1 MMKRK
6 NTIKIIPTILLFFY
20 IYEFNFEVFGL
31 STAITSRR
39 VSILLFALLLV
50 CRAFVKNNGKLSVP
64 KMNGCVAK
72 CVRNHFVMQIAMLV
86 YGSLVIFMIGAGK
99 GDSIVIDIV
108 QYLLFS
114 MFPILLFYSYYDS
127 LDSFMQAILW
137 VTIAQTVIIIICL
150 TSSDF
155 AYMLDHTFAT
165 GETLEYITSHREG
178 YAGGLACITA
188 PGAFKYSLGLVAC
201 VYFVLK
207 KKKMWYLITFFT
219 FSVVITMISRTGLF
233 ISAVGFVVILWGTWQ
248 ERNNSSLFKVTLSTV
263 IIVIVAFGLFYLFDL
278 RAFFDSRL
286 QRLFKLFEDGFKAEF
301 FDYYFSGESIGN
313 VYVEI
318 NSETF
323 WGIGI
328 TSGTS
333 GNGVTVNV
341 DGGFL
346 RLIAALGVP
355 MAVLLYLSF
364 ASNLFRLQR
373 NTQGNLQKYT
383 MLFFLVI
390 LLMAEFKE
398 YTIYAQYMPCILFA
412 SYALGKKRIIHTKG
426 ETAGAEL

>member
-1 MMKRK
+1 M
-6 NTIKIIPTILLFFY
+6 
-20 IYEFNFEVFGL
+20 
-31 STAITSRR
+31 
-39 VSILLFALLLV
+39 
-50 CRAFVKNNGKLSVP
+50 
-64 KMNGCVAK
+64 
-72 CVRNHFVMQIAMLV
+72 
-86 YGSLVIFMIGAGK
+86 
-99 GDSIVIDIV
+99 
-108 QYLLFS
+108 
-114 MFPILLFYSYYDS
+114 
-127 LDSFMQAILW
+127 
-137 VTIAQTVIIIICL
+137 
-150 TSSDF
+150 
-155 AYMLDHTFAT
+155 
-165 GETLEYITSHREG
+165 
-178 YAGGLACITA
+178 
-188 PGAFKYSLGLVAC
+188 
-201 VYFVLK
+201 
-207 KKKMWYLITFFT
+207 
-219 FSVVITMISRTGLF
+219 
-233 ISAVGFVVILWGTWQ
+233 VILWGTWQ
-248 ERNNSSLFKVTLSTV
+248 ERNSSSLFKVTLSTI